1 MKIEKFNESH
11 IRIFAPS
18 DVQNGIKD
26 FFTFKAPGY
35 RWNPRFKAKL
45 WDGNIS
51 LYNLQTNKLPLGLME
66 LLCSYAEKID
76 EPIEFIENPKYT
88 SLLPDEIVYDDL
100 LQFIDSLQ
108 ISNGAGERITPKE
121 YQIEAVY
128 EALTNRRLTLSMPTG
143 SGKSLTIY
151 IIMRWMIANDKRM
164 CLLVPS
170 VSLVKQMIS
179 DFIEYSSING
189 FDVDEAA
196 TMLYSGQE
204 RDFTKPLLV
213 STWQTISKL
222 VKLSHGT
229 QALNS
234 YDAIVVDE
242 SHTAKGAELQK
253 ILERAS
259 EVPYKIGTT
268 GTIDKEKVNELT
280 IIGSLG
286 PIRKIVTTRELM
298 DSNDLSSL
306 TIKGMILQYDEETSK
321 AAKGFDYQT
330 EMEFICG
337 NAKRNKTI
345 TGLALATTGT
355 TMILCNYIDKHLIPL
370 YEMISEKAKKVGRPV
385 YMIHGGINPDER
397 ERIRKIAMV
406 EDAILVCS
414 FATCQQGL
422 NVPKIDTV
430 IFASPSKSSIRVL
443 QSIGRGL
450 RKALNKNGMTLV
462 DIVDDMRYKKH
473 ENTLFQH
480 FLERLKIYRVEQFD
494 VELKEYKL

>member
-1 MKIEKFNESH
+1 MKIEKFNESYL
-11 IRIFAPS
+11 RVFAPS

-51 LYNLQTNKLPLGLME
+51 LYNLQTNKLPIGLLE
-66 LLCSYAEKID
+66 LLQTYAEKTQ
-76 EPIEFIENPKYT
+76 EPIEYIENPEYTQLTPDEIVFDDLVEFIENLK
-88 SLLPDEIVYDDL
+88 L
-100 LQFIDSLQ
+100 
-108 ISNGAGERITPKE
+108 SNGAGDPITPKD

-151 IIMRWMIANDKRM
+151 IIMRWLMAHDKRI

-170 VSLVKQMIS
+170 ISLVKQMIS
-179 DFIEYSSING
+179 DFCEYSLMNE
-189 FDVDEAA
+189 FDIDENA

-213 STWQTISKL
+213 STWQTMSKL
-222 VKLSHGT
+222 VKLSYGT
-229 QALNS
+229 KALNS
-234 YDAIVVDE
+234 YDCIIVDE
-242 SHTAKGAELQK
+242 AHTAKGKELQT
-253 ILERAS
+253 ILERAT

-268 GTIDKEKVNELT
+268 GTVDKEKVNELS
-280 IIGSLG
+280 IVGSLG
-286 PIRKIVTTRELM
+286 PIRKIVTTRQLM
-298 DSNDLSSL
+298 DSKDLSSMIIHGL
-306 TIKGMILQYDEETSK
+306 ILQYDEETSK
-321 AAKGFDYQT
+321 AAKGFDYHT
-330 EMEFICG
+330 EMDFICG
-337 NAKRNKTI
+337 HAKRNKTI
-345 TGLALATTGT
+345 AGLALATTGT

-370 YEMISEKAKKVGRPV
+370 YQIISEKAKKIGRPV

-397 ERIRKIAMV
+397 ERIRKIAMI

-414 FATCQQGL
+414 YSTCQQGL
-422 NVPKIDTV
+422 NIPKIDTV
-430 IFASPSKSSIRVL
+430 IFASPSKSAIRVL

-450 RKALNKNGMTLV
+450 RKALNKNGMTLI

-473 ENTLFQH
+473 ENTTFSH
-480 FLERLKIYRVEQFD
+480 FTERLKIYRVEEFD
-494 VELKEYKL
+494 VELKEYKI